1 MARNAEVGAA
11 LVAAA
16 APRFKDFR
24 LDFEKIS
31 TAASRAAREAATG

>member
-11 LVAAA
+11 LVDAA

-24 LDFEKIS
+24 LDSKGS
-31 TAASRAAREAATG
+31 VPPLAAPRGRAAPD

>member
-1 MARNAEVGAA
+1 VARNAEVGAA

-24 LDFEKIS
+24 LDFERIS
-31 TAASRAAREAATG
+31 TVGSRAARKAVPD